1 MSPSRSRSEQVVG
14 NSHDTDAKGGAQVK
28 SSGPTTSSTGPVGSL
43 LRCVCLTSGE
53 SMRLVPV
60 GSTPGGLRRC
70 NLPGAF
76 DLIGAPCDCPCSASG
91 AGVPVWRNSV
101 FVTFCWR
108 LLRSSALL
116 LRFLL
121 HFVGRCRRANRS
133 EAIKLVLRDVSSVCA
148 SKSAANTVAF
158 SFNRYTLRY

>member
-28 SSGPTTSSTGPVGSL
+28 SSAYHEFNRTRRFAASL
-43 LRCVCLTSGE
+43 SCASLAASE

-76 DLIGAPCDCPCSASG
+76 DLIGAPCDCPCSTSG
-91 AGVPVWRNSV
+91 AGRAGLAQQR
-101 FVTFCWR
+101 FR
-108 LLRSSALL
+108 D
-116 LRFLL
+116 FLL
-121 HFVGRCRRANRS
+121 EIGDHPPPLDREGQ
-133 EAIKLVLRDVSSVCA
+133 
-148 SKSAANTVAF
+148 
-158 SFNRYTLRY
+158 